1 MFAPR
6 EQIRKQIAAIVTDS
20 RAPGEPK
27 QVEGSA
33 LFQIY
38 QAFASSEETEKL
50 RQAYAEGIS
59 WGEAKQLL
67 FERIDRE
74 IAPMR
79 ERHDELIGNPAE
91 LERILA
97 AGAAKARAL
106 AAPFMAELRQAV
118 GLRNLA
124 AGAGKAAPA
133 KAAKAALPSFKQYR
147 EDGHH
152 YFKLVDA
159 SGRLLAQSAGFASPQ
174 DAGKAVAQLKRDG
187 GAGSV
192 GDLQLAQG
200 VSAADVTGA
209 LRQLAQAQD
218 R

>member
-1 MFAPR
+1 
-6 EQIRKQIAAIVTDS
+6 
-20 RAPGEPK
+20 
-27 QVEGSA
+27 
-33 LFQIY
+33 
-38 QAFASSEETEKL
+38 
-50 RQAYAEGIS
+50 
-59 WGEAKQLL
+59 
-67 FERIDRE
+67 
-74 IAPMR
+74 MR
-79 ERHDELIGNPAE
+79 ERHDELIANPAE

-118 GLRNLA
+118 GLRNLS
-124 AGAGKAAPA
+124 AGTGKAARS

-147 EDGHH
+147 EGDGRH

-159 SGRLLAQSAGFASPQ
+159 GGRLLAQSAGFASPQ

-187 GAGSV
+187 GADSLQA
-192 GDLQLAQG
+192 LQLAQG